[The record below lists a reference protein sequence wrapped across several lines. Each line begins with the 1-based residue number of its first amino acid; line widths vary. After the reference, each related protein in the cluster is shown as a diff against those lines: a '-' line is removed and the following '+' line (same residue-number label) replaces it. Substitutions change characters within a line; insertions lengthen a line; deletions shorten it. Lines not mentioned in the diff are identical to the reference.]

1 MRGFC
6 IEDFFEPSEGD
17 REAARGSFAHRA
29 AFLPPYIRI
38 LARKYGQGATLQP
51 VVVQ

>member
-1 MRGFC
+1 MRAFVSK
-6 IEDFFEPSEGD
+6 IFLSQVRGD
-17 REAARGSFAHRA
+17 REATRGSFAHRA

-38 LARKYGQGATLQP
+38 LARKIGRGATLQP